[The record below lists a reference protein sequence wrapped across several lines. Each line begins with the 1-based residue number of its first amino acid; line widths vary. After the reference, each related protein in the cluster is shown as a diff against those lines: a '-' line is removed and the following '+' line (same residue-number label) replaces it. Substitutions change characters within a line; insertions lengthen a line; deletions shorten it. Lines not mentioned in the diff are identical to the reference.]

1 MKKLFVIVVVFAVGL
16 CGGGRQ
22 VEFENEP
29 VGFIEMKVGV

>member
-1 MKKLFVIVVVFAVGL
+1 MKKVLVITIVFAVGL

-29 VGFIEMKVGV
+29 LGVNKIEVGI